1 MQHSR
6 KEKDIFGE
14 CKVSIPASYI
24 VDIIPRV
31 ISAGASGI
39 EINGL
44 FLTVNSQLP
53 AGVVKEFVSSN
64 AVAEYFGYESDEYN
78 AAVVYFAGYQNSFK
92 KPSVIKFA
100 SRVLNAVPA
109 YLRGGKLNT
118 TLEALKA
125 VTDGSFNISIDSTAK
140 ELTGIDLS
148 SCNSLSDVALK
159 LQSAI
164 NTADITVTY
173 SALNEGFQI
182 TSGTVGADSTISY
195 AASGAEGTDL
205 SSLLCL
211 TSETGALISVG
222 MEALSVAE
230 NMAMIT
236 GHDSNFVTI
245 TSLYN
250 AEHEE
255 ALNLGKWSN
264 SSGVSYCF
272 IVWSNEASALMPDNN
287 NDVVSVM
294 SAAGITNFAGAY
306 NSALVAAGI
315 MGTFAS
321 VDWNRLNGAID
332 LAFKKVDGLAPTVT
346 TESDAAALDKKT
358 YTYMGKFATKNTE
371 FNFLYKG
378 TIVGN
383 YINISTYINA
393 VWFNETIKNALITG
407 LSGVT
412 KSTYNENGYSF
423 IRAWMSD
430 PINQA
435 LNNGVIQTGVTL
447 SEAQK
452 AQIIS
457 EVGDDITAELYANG
471 YYLLIQDPGALAR
484 STGESPVITLYYT
497 DGGVVKKLQISSS
510 VIM

>member
-1 MQHSR
+1 M
-6 KEKDIFGE
+6 
-14 CKVSIPASYI
+14 SIPASYI
-24 VDIIPRV
+24 VDITPRV

-53 AGVVKEFVSSN
+53 AGVVKEFISSN

-125 VTDGSFNISIDSTAK
+125 VTDGSFNISIDGTKK

-148 SCNSLSDVALK
+148 SCNSLSDVGLK

-173 SALNEGFQI
+173 SALNSGFQI
-182 TSGTVGADSTISY
+182 TSGTVGAGSTISY

-211 TSETGALISVG
+211 TSETGALISAS

-236 GHDSNFVTI
+236 GQDSNFVTI
-245 TSLYN
+245 TTLYN

-255 ALNLGKWSN
+255 AVNLGKWSN

-287 NDVVSVM
+287 NDVVSVL
-294 SAAGITNFAGAY
+294 SAVGITNFAGVY
-306 NSALVAAGI
+306 NSASVAAGV

-321 VDWNRLNGAID
+321 IDWNRLNGAID

-378 TIVGN
+378 MIVGG
-383 YINISTYINA
+383 YVNISTYINA
-393 VWFNETIKNALITG
+393 VWLNETIKNALLTG

-412 KSTYNENGYSF
+412 KTTYNENGYSF

-430 PINQA
+430 PVNQA

-457 EVGDDITAELYANG
+457 EVGDDITDELYANG
-471 YYLLIQDPGALAR
+471 YYLLIQDPGANAR

-497 DGGVVKKLQISSS
+497 DGGVVKKLQIAST
-510 VIM
+510 VIL

>member
-1 MQHSR
+1 M
-6 KEKDIFGE
+6 
-14 CKVSIPASYI
+14 SIPASYI
-24 VDIIPRV
+24 VDITPRV

-44 FLTVNSQLP
+44 FLTTNSQLP

-125 VTDGSFNISIDSTAK
+125 VTDGSFNISIDGTKK

-148 SCNSLSDVALK
+148 SCNSLSDVGLK
-159 LQSAI
+159 IQSAI
-164 NTADITVTY
+164 NTADVTVTY

-182 TSGTVGADSTISY
+182 TSGTIGAGSTISY
-195 AASGAEGTDL
+195 AASEAEGTDL

-211 TSETGALISVG
+211 SSETGALISVS

-236 GHDSNFVTI
+236 GQDSNFVTI
-245 TSLYN
+245 TTLYN

-255 ALNLGKWSN
+255 AVNLGKWSN
-264 SSGVSYCF
+264 SFGVSYCF

-287 NDVVSVM
+287 NDVVSVL
-294 SAAGITNFAGAY
+294 SAAGITNFAGVY
-306 NSALVAAGI
+306 NSVSVAAGV

-321 VDWNRLNGAID
+321 IDWNRLNGAID
-332 LAFKKVDGLAPTVT
+332 LAFKKVDGLIPSVT

-378 TIVGN
+378 MIVGS

-393 VWFNETIKNALITG
+393 VWFNETIKNALLTG

-412 KSTYNENGYSF
+412 KSTYNEKGYSF

-430 PINQA
+430 PVNQA

-457 EVGDDITAELYANG
+457 EVGDDVTPELYANG
-471 YYLLIQDPGALAR
+471 YYLLIQDPGANAR

-497 DGGVVKKLQISSS
+497 DGGVVKKLQIASTA
-510 VIM
+510 IL

>member
-1 MQHSR
+1 M
-6 KEKDIFGE
+6 
-14 CKVSIPASYI
+14 SIPASYI
-24 VDIIPRV
+24 VDITPRV

-44 FLTVNSQLP
+44 FLTTNSQLP

-118 TLEALKA
+118 TLETLKA
-125 VTDGSFNISIDSTAK
+125 VTDGSFNISIDGTKK

-148 SCNSLSDVALK
+148 SCNSLSDVGLK
-159 LQSAI
+159 IQSAI
-164 NTADITVTY
+164 NTASVGVTY
-173 SALNEGFQI
+173 SSLNSGFQI
-182 TSGTVGADSTISY
+182 TSGTVGAGSTISY

-211 TSETGALISVG
+211 TSETGALISAS

-230 NMAMIT
+230 NMAIIT
-236 GHDSNFVTI
+236 GQDSNFVTI
-245 TSLYN
+245 TTLYN

-255 ALNLGKWSN
+255 AVNLGKWSN
-264 SSGVSYCF
+264 SYGVSYCF

-287 NDVVSVM
+287 NDVVSVL
-294 SAAGITNFAGAY
+294 SAAGITNFAGVY
-306 NSALVAAGI
+306 NSVSVAAGV

-321 VDWNRLNGAID
+321 IDWNRLNGAID

-378 TIVGN
+378 MIVGS

-393 VWFNETIKNALITG
+393 VWFNETIKNALLTG

-412 KSTYNENGYSF
+412 KTTYNENGYSF

-430 PINQA
+430 PVNQA

-457 EVGDDITAELYANG
+457 EVGDDITPELFANG

-497 DGGVVKKLQISSS
+497 DGGVVKKLQIAST
-510 VIM
+510 VIL

>member
-1 MQHSR
+1 M
-6 KEKDIFGE
+6 
-14 CKVSIPASYI
+14 SIPASYI
-24 VDIIPRV
+24 VDITPRV

-44 FLTVNSQLP
+44 FLTTNSQLP

-125 VTDGSFNISIDSTAK
+125 VTDSSFNISIDGTKK

-148 SCNSLSDVALK
+148 SCNSLSDVGLK
-159 LQSAI
+159 IQSAI
-164 NTADITVTY
+164 NTASVDVTY

-182 TSGTVGADSTISY
+182 TSGTVGAGSTISY

-211 TSETGALISVG
+211 TLETGALISAS

-236 GHDSNFVTI
+236 GQDSNFVTI
-245 TSLYN
+245 TTLYN

-255 ALNLGKWSN
+255 AVNLGKWSN

-287 NDVVSVM
+287 NDVVSVL
-294 SAAGITNFAGAY
+294 SAAGITNFAGVY
-306 NSALVAAGI
+306 NSVSVAAGV

-321 VDWNRLNGAID
+321 IDWNRLNGAID

-378 TIVGN
+378 MIVGG
-383 YINISTYINA
+383 YVNISTYINA
-393 VWFNETIKNALITG
+393 VWFNETIKNALLTG

-412 KSTYNENGYSF
+412 KTTYNENGYSF

-430 PINQA
+430 PVNQA

-457 EVGDDITAELYANG
+457 EVGDDITPELFANG
-471 YYLLIQDPGALAR
+471 YYLLIQDPGANAR
-484 STGESPVITLYYT
+484 STGESPVIMLYYT
-497 DGGVVKKLQISSS
+497 DGGVVKKLQIAST
-510 VIM
+510 VIL

>member
-1 MQHSR
+1 M
-6 KEKDIFGE
+6 
-14 CKVSIPASYI
+14 SIPASYI

-44 FLTVNSQLP
+44 FLTTNSQLP
-53 AGVVKEFVSSN
+53 AGVVKEFVSSQ

-78 AAVVYFAGYQNSFK
+78 TAVVYFSGYHNSFK

-118 TLEALKA
+118 TLEALKL
-125 VTDGSFNISIDSTAK
+125 VTDGSFNITIDGTSR
-140 ELTGIDLS
+140 EFTGIDLS
-148 SCNSLSDVALK
+148 ECLSLSAVALK
-159 LQSAI
+159 VQSAI
-164 NTADITVTY
+164 NTAPLSASVTY
-173 SALNEGFQI
+173 SSLNGGFQI
-182 TSGTVGADSTISY
+182 TSGTVGADSAISY
-195 AASGAEGTDL
+195 ATAGAEGTDL

-211 TSETGALISVG
+211 SSETGALISVG
-222 MEALSVAE
+222 MDALSADE
-230 NMAMIT
+230 NMNNIV
-236 GHDSNFVTI
+236 GQDSNFVTI
-245 TSLYN
+245 TTLYN

-255 ALNLGKWSN
+255 AVNLGKWSN
-264 SSGVSYCF
+264 SQGVNYCY

-294 SAAGITNFAGAY
+294 TAAGITNFAGAY
-306 NSALVAAGI
+306 NTALVAAGI

-332 LAFKKVDGLAPTVT
+332 LAFKKVDGLIPSVM
-346 TESDAAALDKKT
+346 TESDASVLDKKT
-358 YTYMGKFATKNTE
+358 YTYMGKFATKNTQ

-378 TIVGN
+378 MITGD

-393 VWFNETIKNALITG
+393 VWLNETIKNALLTG

-412 KSTYNENGYSF
+412 RTTYNENGYSF

-430 PINQA
+430 PVNQA
-435 LNNGVIQTGVTL
+435 VNNGVIQTGVTL

-457 EVGDDITAELYANG
+457 EVGEDITPELFANG

>member
-1 MQHSR
+1 M
-6 KEKDIFGE
+6 KI
-14 CKVSIPASYI
+14 
-24 VDIIPRV
+24 
-31 ISAGASGI
+31 
-39 EINGL
+39 
-44 FLTVNSQLP
+44 
-53 AGVVKEFVSSN
+53 
-64 AVAEYFGYESDEYN
+64 
-78 AAVVYFAGYQNSFK
+78 
-92 KPSVIKFA
+92 
-100 SRVLNAVPA
+100 
-109 YLRGGKLNT
+109 
-118 TLEALKA
+118 
-125 VTDGSFNISIDSTAK
+125 
-140 ELTGIDLS
+140 
-148 SCNSLSDVALK
+148 
-159 LQSAI
+159 QSAI
-164 NTADITVTY
+164 NTASVDVTY

-182 TSGTVGADSTISY
+182 TSGTVGAGSTISY

-211 TSETGALISVG
+211 TSETGALISVS

-230 NMAMIT
+230 NMAIIT
-236 GHDSNFVTI
+236 GQDSNFVTI
-245 TSLYN
+245 TTLYN

-255 ALNLGKWSN
+255 AVNLGKWSN

-287 NDVVSVM
+287 NDVVSVL
-294 SAAGITNFAGAY
+294 SAAGITNFASVY
-306 NSALVAAGI
+306 NSVSVAAGV

-321 VDWNRLNGAID
+321 IDWNRLNGAID

-378 TIVGN
+378 MIVGS

-393 VWFNETIKNALITG
+393 VWFNETIKNALLTG

-412 KSTYNENGYSF
+412 KTTYNENGYSF

-430 PINQA
+430 PVNQA

-457 EVGDDITAELYANG
+457 EVGDDITPELFANG
-471 YYLLIQDPGALAR
+471 YYLLIQDPGANAR

-497 DGGVVKKLQISSS
+497 DGGVVKKLQIASTA
-510 VIM
+510 IM

>member
-1 MQHSR
+1 M
-6 KEKDIFGE
+6 
-14 CKVSIPASYI
+14 SIPASYI
-24 VDIIPRV
+24 VDITPRV

-44 FLTVNSQLP
+44 FLTTNSQLP

-125 VTDGSFNISIDSTAK
+125 VTDGSFNISIDGTKK

-148 SCNSLSDVALK
+148 SCNSLSDVGLK
-159 LQSAI
+159 IQSAI
-164 NTADITVTY
+164 NTADVTVTY
-173 SALNEGFQI
+173 SSLNEGFQI
-182 TSGTVGADSTISY
+182 TSGTVGAGSTISY

-211 TSETGALISVG
+211 TSETGALISVS

-236 GHDSNFVTI
+236 GQDSNFVTI
-245 TSLYN
+245 TTLYN

-255 ALNLGKWSN
+255 AVNLGKWSN

-287 NDVVSVM
+287 NDVVSVL
-294 SAAGITNFAGAY
+294 SAAGITNFAGVY
-306 NSALVAAGI
+306 NSVSVAAGV

-321 VDWNRLNGAID
+321 IDWNRLNGAID
-332 LAFKKVDGLAPTVT
+332 LAFKKVDGLAPSVT

-378 TIVGN
+378 MIVGG
-383 YINISTYINA
+383 YVNISTYINA
-393 VWFNETIKNALITG
+393 VWFNETIKNALLTG
-407 LSGVT
+407 LSSVT
-412 KSTYNENGYSF
+412 KTTYNENGYSF

-430 PINQA
+430 PVNQA

-457 EVGDDITAELYANG
+457 EVGDDITPELFANG
-471 YYLLIQDPGALAR
+471 YYLLIQDPGANAR

-497 DGGVVKKLQISSS
+497 DGGVVKKLQIAST
-510 VIM
+510 VIL

>member
-1 MQHSR
+1 M
-6 KEKDIFGE
+6 
-14 CKVSIPASYI
+14 SIPASYI
-24 VDIIPRV
+24 VDITPRV

-44 FLTVNSQLP
+44 FLTTNSQLP

-118 TLEALKA
+118 TFEALKA
-125 VTDGSFNISIDSTAK
+125 VTDGSFNISIDGTKK

-148 SCNSLSDVALK
+148 SCNSLSDVGLK
-159 LQSAI
+159 IQSAI
-164 NTADITVTY
+164 NTASVTVTY

-182 TSGTVGADSTISY
+182 TSGTVGAGSTISY
-195 AASGAEGTDL
+195 ATSGAEGTDL

-211 TSETGALISVG
+211 TSETGALISVS

-230 NMAMIT
+230 NMAIIT
-236 GHDSNFVTI
+236 GQDSNFVTI
-245 TSLYN
+245 TTLYN

-287 NDVVSVM
+287 NDVVSVL
-294 SAAGITNFAGAY
+294 SAAGITNFAGVY
-306 NSALVAAGI
+306 NSVSVAAGV

-321 VDWNRLNGAID
+321 IDWNRLNGAID

-346 TESDAAALDKKT
+346 TESDAAVLDKKT

-378 TIVGN
+378 MIVGS

-393 VWFNETIKNALITG
+393 VWFNETIKNALLTG

-412 KSTYNENGYSF
+412 KTTYNEKGYSF

-430 PINQA
+430 PVNQA

-457 EVGDDITAELYANG
+457 EVGDDVTPELFANG
-471 YYLLIQDPGALAR
+471 YYLLIQDPEALAR

-497 DGGVVKKLQISSS
+497 DGGVVKKLQIASTA
-510 VIM
+510 IL

>member
-1 MQHSR
+1 M
-6 KEKDIFGE
+6 
-14 CKVSIPASYI
+14 SIPASYI
-24 VDIIPRV
+24 VDITPRV

-44 FLTVNSQLP
+44 FLTTNSQLP
-53 AGVVKEFVSSN
+53 AGVVKEFISSN
-64 AVAEYFGYESDEYN
+64 AVAEYFGYESGEYN
-78 AAVVYFAGYQNSFK
+78 TAVVYFSGYQNSFK

-118 TLEALKA
+118 TLEALKL
-125 VTDGSFNISIDSTAK
+125 VTDGSFNITIDGTSR
-140 ELTGIDLS
+140 EFTGIDLS
-148 SCNSLSDVALK
+148 ECLSLSAVALK
-159 LQSAI
+159 VQSAI
-164 NTADITVTY
+164 NTAPLSASVTY
-173 SALNEGFQI
+173 SSLNGGFQI
-182 TSGTVGADSTISY
+182 TSGTVGADSAISY
-195 AASGAEGTDL
+195 ATAGAEGTDL

-211 TSETGALISVG
+211 SSETGALISVG
-222 MEALSVAE
+222 MDALSADE
-230 NMAMIT
+230 NMNNIV
-236 GHDSNFVTI
+236 GQDSNFVTI
-245 TSLYN
+245 TTLYN

-255 ALNLGKWSN
+255 AVNLGKWSN
-264 SSGVSYCF
+264 SQGVNYCY

-294 SAAGITNFAGAY
+294 TAAGITNFAGAY
-306 NSALVAAGI
+306 NTALVAAGI

-332 LAFKKVDGLAPTVT
+332 LAFKKVDGLIPSVM
-346 TESDAAALDKKT
+346 TESDASVLDKKT
-358 YTYMGKFATKNTE
+358 YTYMGKFATKNTQ

-378 TIVGN
+378 MITGD

-393 VWFNETIKNALITG
+393 VWLNETIKNALLTG

-412 KSTYNENGYSF
+412 RTTYNENGYSF

-430 PINQA
+430 PVNQA
-435 LNNGVIQTGVTL
+435 VNNGVIQTGVTL

-457 EVGDDITAELYANG
+457 EVGEDITPELFANG

-484 STGESPVITLYYT
+484 STGESPVIMLYYT

>member
-24 VDIIPRV
+24 VDITPRV

-39 EINGL
+39 DINGL
-44 FLTVNSQLP
+44 FLTTNSRLP
-53 AGVVKEFVSSN
+53 AGVVKEFVSSQ

-125 VTDGSFNISIDSTAK
+125 VTDGSFNILIDSTAK

-182 TSGTVGADSTISY
+182 TSGTSGADSTISY

-211 TSETGALISVG
+211 TSETGASISIG

-236 GHDSNFVTI
+236 GQDSNFVTI
-245 TSLYN
+245 TTLYN

-255 ALNLGKWSN
+255 AVNLGKWSN
-264 SSGVSYCF
+264 SSGVNYCF
-272 IVWSNEASALMPDNN
+272 IVWSNEASALMPDN

-306 NSALVAAGI
+306 NSASVAAGI

-321 VDWNRLNGAID
+321 IDWNRLNGAID

-346 TESDAAALDKKT
+346 TESDAATLDKKT

-378 TIVGN
+378 MIVGS

-393 VWFNETIKNALITG
+393 VWLNETIKNALLTG
-407 LSGVT
+407 LSGIT

-430 PINQA
+430 PVNQA

-471 YYLLIQDPGALAR
+471 YYLLIQDPGANAR

-497 DGGVVKKLQISSS
+497 DGGVVKKLQIASTA
-510 VIM
+510 IM

>member
-1 MQHSR
+1 MA
-6 KEKDIFGE
+6 
-14 CKVSIPASYI
+14 IPASYI
-24 VDIIPRV
+24 VDITPRV

-44 FLTVNSQLP
+44 FLTTNSQLP

-78 AAVVYFAGYQNSFK
+78 IAVVYFAGYQNSFK

-118 TLEALKA
+118 TLETLKA
-125 VTDGSFNISIDSTAK
+125 VTDGSFNISIDGTKK

-148 SCNSLSDVALK
+148 SCNSLSDVGLK
-159 LQSAI
+159 IQSAI
-164 NTADITVTY
+164 NTASVDVTY

-182 TSGTVGADSTISY
+182 TSGTVGAGSTISY

-211 TSETGALISVG
+211 TSETGALISVS

-230 NMAMIT
+230 NMAIIT
-236 GHDSNFVTI
+236 GQDSNFVTI
-245 TSLYN
+245 TTLYN

-255 ALNLGKWSN
+255 AVNLGKWSN

-287 NDVVSVM
+287 NDVVSVL
-294 SAAGITNFAGAY
+294 SAAGITNFASVY
-306 NSALVAAGI
+306 NSVSVAAGV

-321 VDWNRLNGAID
+321 IDWNRLNGAID

-378 TIVGN
+378 MIVGS

-393 VWFNETIKNALITG
+393 VWFNETIKNALLTG

-412 KSTYNENGYSF
+412 KTTYNENGYSF

-430 PINQA
+430 PVNQA

-457 EVGDDITAELYANG
+457 EVGDDITPELFANG
-471 YYLLIQDPGALAR
+471 YYLLIQDPGANAR

-497 DGGVVKKLQISSS
+497 DGGVVKKLQIASTA
-510 VIM
+510 IM

>member
-1 MQHSR
+1 MA
-6 KEKDIFGE
+6 
-14 CKVSIPASYI
+14 IPASYI
-24 VDIIPRV
+24 VDITPRV

-44 FLTVNSQLP
+44 FLTTNSQLP

-118 TLEALKA
+118 TLETLKA
-125 VTDGSFNISIDSTAK
+125 VTDGSFNISIDGTKK

-148 SCNSLSDVALK
+148 SCNSLSDVGLK
-159 LQSAI
+159 IQSAI
-164 NTADITVTY
+164 NTASVDVTY

-195 AASGAEGTDL
+195 AASGTEGTDL

-211 TSETGALISVG
+211 TSETSALISAS

-230 NMAMIT
+230 NMAIIT
-236 GHDSNFVTI
+236 GQDSNFVTI
-245 TSLYN
+245 TTLYN

-255 ALNLGKWSN
+255 AVNLGKWSN

-287 NDVVSVM
+287 NDVVSVL
-294 SAAGITNFAGAY
+294 SASGITNFAGVY
-306 NSALVAAGI
+306 NSVSVAAGV

-321 VDWNRLNGAID
+321 IDWNRLNGAID
-332 LAFKKVDGLAPTVT
+332 LAFKKVDGLAPSVT

-378 TIVGN
+378 MIVGS

-393 VWFNETIKNALITG
+393 VWFNETIKNALLTG

-412 KSTYNENGYSF
+412 KTTYNENGYSF

-430 PINQA
+430 PVNQA

-457 EVGDDITAELYANG
+457 EVGDDITAELFANG

-497 DGGVVKKLQISSS
+497 DGGVVKKLQIASTA
-510 VIM
+510 IM